1 MAFELPTEWNGLPFN
16 TIQSVLCSILPIA
29 STQFRSV
36 TAFRAVWG
44 PIQINSITRHPK
56 PYSVPDNIQT
66 LIKGLSTLRY
76 VNFSFFSPL
85 FLLIPR
91 TYPLIPSH
99 ALPPSTTLTFTSHHS
114 TRPRLSP
121 LRSIIPISIPEKQS
135 SLPNLSHLLNHIHPA
150 HPTAPLRTL
159 PPSPTHIPLVS
170 PAFPLSTSPSHTLR
184 LCPPLIGRLTT
195 ATPGPHMRPPH
206 VPESLIRLSKA
217 NEESWLAI
225 VKFNHSNS

>member
-1 MAFELPTEWNGLPFN
+1 MAFECQTEWNGFRFN

-66 LIKGLSTLRY
+66 LLKGLSTLRY

-91 TYPLIPSH
+91 RYPPIPSPP
-99 ALPPSTTLTFTSHHS
+99 LPPSPTLTFTSS
-114 TRPRLSP
+114 R
-121 LRSIIPISIPEKQS
+121 
-135 SLPNLSHLLNHIHPA
+135 
-150 HPTAPLRTL
+150 TAPTTPPALAS
-159 PPSPTHIPLVS
+159 PPSAPSFPHPS
-170 PAFPLSTSPSHTLR
+170 PRTSR
-184 LCPPLIGRLTT
+184 
-195 ATPGPHMRPPH
+195 
-206 VPESLIRLSKA
+206 
-217 NEESWLAI
+217 
-225 VKFNHSNS
+225 

>member
-99 ALPPSTTLTFTSHHS
+99 RLPPSTTLTF
-114 TRPRLSP
+114 P
-121 LRSIIPISIPEKQS
+121 S
-135 SLPNLSHLLNHIHPA
+135 SR
-150 HPTAPLRTL
+150 TAPTKAPALGSARSA
-159 PPSPTHIPLVS
+159 PSFPYPSPRNSRPSPTCPTSSITSIPPTQRLRS
-170 PAFPLSTSPSHTLR
+170 APCPHPQHTFR
-184 LCPPLIGRLTT
+184 
-195 ATPGPHMRPPH
+195 
-206 VPESLIRLSKA
+206 
-217 NEESWLAI
+217 W
-225 VKFNHSNS
+225 